1 MPLGGGEYSRSTW
14 HSTLRWCQLLW
25 NVKKGPGKKTRPM
38 TATGSNAPGVRRSVP
53 HTRGRGST
61 CYRSTRRSSYRAA
74 PRRFR
79 MHPTATARQ
88 SRRNGKEFVCQQC
101 HRVLQSKAWLTR
113 HKCEPTSITNSEGS
127 NVAEQPVTAA
137 RPICGKECHYRWLL
151 RHMLTK
157 HPGRDEPLRPQPRA
171 KPKRKETR
179 TEARAQAEWSV
190 MLEPAGDGDVDAE
203 RPRKRRQLGR
213 RTELDTTYFPLFGSE
228 AD

>member
-1 MPLGGGEYSRSTW
+1 MVQKHPEKQLSSGAAKVQDAPDSDGEAE
-14 HSTLRWCQLLW
+14 QED
-25 NVKKGPGKKTRPM
+25 K
-38 TATGSNAPGVRRSVP
+38 
-53 HTRGRGST
+53 
-61 CYRSTRRSSYRAA
+61 
-74 PRRFR
+74 
-79 MHPTATARQ
+79 Q
-88 SRRNGKEFVCQQC
+88 QKEFVCQQC

-157 HPGRDEPLRPQPRA
+157 HPGHDESLRPQPRA

-190 MLEPAGDGDVDAE
+190 MLGSAGDGDGDAE

-213 RTELDTTYFPLFGSE
+213 RTELDTTYPPLRQRSRLGCAPQEPCKSVSGKPTRHPSQSASMFRWMKRG
-228 AD
+228 